1 MNERQH
7 ARVDAAVTD
16 LTRDFPALAEAR
28 TLAPAFYGRLLDAV
42 GDALDA
48 GGSDQAAV
56 DAGRAVVRQYYREK
70 LPGVPD
76 ALLLRVLQLTLAE
89 AREAARS
96 SPQLCVDLLL
106 GRPVGDIAAVLDP
119 ATRQDEIDTFQ
130 AVLRAPRTTEALAA
144 SDDAV
149 AQAVASAS
157 QAGAA
162 MLGMPHEDFSA
173 AVRGL
178 APPANSC
185 AAMTAFVQ
193 ALTQLAPAQQASVF
207 RRLIGGSQAAAAG
220 H

>member
-1 MNERQH
+1 MPARRDGVHRHWSFGRPSRAHER
-7 ARVDAAVTD
+7 APARRVDAAVTD

-106 GRPVGDIAAVLDP
+106 GMRVGDRGGARSGDRVK
-119 ATRQDEIDTFQ
+119 RKRTFQ
-130 AVLRAPRTTEALAA
+130 AVLGAPALLEALAA

-149 AQAVASAS
+149 AQAVASAPK
-157 QAGAA
+157 AGAA
-162 MLGMPHEDFSA
+162 MLGMPA
-173 AVRGL
+173 
-178 APPANSC
+178 
-185 AAMTAFVQ
+185 
-193 ALTQLAPAQQASVF
+193 
-207 RRLIGGSQAAAAG
+207 
-220 H
+220 